1 MGKNAV
7 IVDAIRTPIG
17 KKKGALSSYRPDEL
31 GAMVLREL
39 VRRVGVS
46 PNLVDDVIMGCV
58 TQINEQGFN
67 IGRQAALLA
76 DFPIEV
82 PAVTINRVCGS
93 SQHAVHFA
101 AQAVM
106 SGMQDIVIAAGV
118 ESMSRVPIGSDMGQ
132 FSPALL
138 ERFEITHQG
147 MAAEKIAKKYELT
160 RSELDRFSYE
170 SHEKARNARNLGWFS
185 REILPIRREDGT
197 IIEHDEGIREAEA
210 MSGLSSLRPSFL
222 EDGVLTAG
230 NSSQISDGTA
240 AMLITSEKKAQELGL
255 KPRARIVA
263 MDVIGSDPELMLTGP
278 ITATQRVLRRNG
290 FKLSDIDVFEVNEAF
305 SSVVLAWQKELN
317 PPAKRV
323 NPNGGA
329 IALGHPLG
337 ASGVRIMTTML
348 HELERTGGRFGLQTM
363 CIGMGM
369 ATATIIER
377 LE

>member
-1 MGKNAV
+1 MAENAV
-7 IVDAIRTPIG
+7 IVEAIRTPIG
-17 KKKGALSSYRPDEL
+17 KKKGVLSCFRPDEL
-31 GAMVLREL
+31 GALVLREL
-39 VRRVGVS
+39 MGRVGVS
-46 PNLVDDVIMGCV
+46 PSLVDDVIMGCV

-67 IGRQAALLA
+67 MGRQAALLA

-93 SQHAVHFA
+93 SQQAVHFA
-101 AQAVM
+101 AQGVM

-118 ESMSRVPIGSDMGQ
+118 ESMSRVPIGSDMVP

-138 ERFEITHQG
+138 ERFNITHQG
-147 MAAEKIAKKYELT
+147 MAAESIAKKYELT
-160 RSELDRFSYE
+160 RAELDRFAYD
-170 SHEKARNARNLGWFS
+170 SHEKARKARNLGYFS

-197 IIEHDEGIREAEA
+197 ILDRDEGIREAEQMA
-210 MSGLSSLRPSFL
+210 GLSDLRSSFL
-222 EDGVLTAG
+222 EEGVLTAG
-230 NSSQISDGTA
+230 NSSQISDGAA
-240 AMLITSEKKAQELGL
+240 AMLIMSEKKAQELGL

-263 MDVIGSDPELMLTGP
+263 MDVVGSDPELMLTGP
-278 ITATQRVLRRNG
+278 ISATQRVLSRNG
-290 FKLSDIDVFEVNEAF
+290 FNLSDIDVFEVNEAF
-305 SSVVLAWQKELN
+305 ASVVLAWQKELC
-317 PPAKRV
+317 PLLERV

-348 HELERTGGRFGLQTM
+348 HELERVGGRYGLQTM

-377 LE
+377 ME